1 MNVFELLFFVSI
13 ILAGY
18 FCGRFLNSYWGLSGW
33 IVGFISGSLSAVLT
47 LFGLN
52 KFGDALTKRFPP
64 KPNCKTGRCSSNDY
78 KIIGLSNEKD
88 GIIFQCKCGTR
99 YLKKGKRFMEICDD
113 GNMVPYMRSKGIWG
127 SWENDK
133 EN

>member
-1 MNVFELLFFVSI
+1 MNLFELIYAIIVITAGLFCAKLIGTHFGI
-13 ILAGY
+13 I
-18 FCGRFLNSYWGLSGW
+18 GW

-47 LFGLN
+47 LFGFN

-64 KPNCKTGRCSSNDY
+64 KPNCKTGRCSPNDY

-88 GIIFQCKCGTR
+88 GVIFQCKCGTR

-113 GNMVPYMRSKGIWG
+113 GNTVPYMRSKGIWALI
-127 SWENDK
+127 
-133 EN
+133 